1 MNTTI
6 RFNTTTRFPWSIGV
20 VMAAACVAATG
31 CSSAPSDSGEIS
43 QTEEKLSSLPC
54 TRAAFRTSD
63 RQHYLTAENGGGG
76 ALLAT
81 ATAIGAW
88 EIFTLVGQRGSYGFN
103 QLVALESF
111 GGSYVVVE
119 NGGGWEVNV
128 NRKQVGRWETLL
140 MTHTTNWDDQ
150 QSNRWYR
157 LRSSDGCTSG
167 DGCYLSAQGGGGAD
181 VFGDRAWPGQWEQFE
196 VICQ

>member
-1 MNTTI
+1 
-6 RFNTTTRFPWSIGV
+6 
-20 VMAAACVAATG
+20 MATAALIVTG
-31 CSSAPSDSGEIS
+31 CSSAPSDGGDGEPS
-43 QTEEKLSSLPC
+43 SHTEEKFSSLKC

-103 QLVALESF
+103 QLVALKSF

-119 NGGGWEVNV
+119 DGGSWEVNV

-140 MTHTTNWDDQ
+140 MTHTTNPNDQ
-150 QSNRWYR
+150 SSHDWVRF
-157 LRSSDGCTSG
+157 RSSDGCWSG
-167 DGCYLSAQGGGGAD
+167 YGCYLSAQGGGGAD
-181 VFGDRAWPGQWEQFE
+181 VFGDRVWPGEWERFE
-196 VICQ
+196 MLCQ